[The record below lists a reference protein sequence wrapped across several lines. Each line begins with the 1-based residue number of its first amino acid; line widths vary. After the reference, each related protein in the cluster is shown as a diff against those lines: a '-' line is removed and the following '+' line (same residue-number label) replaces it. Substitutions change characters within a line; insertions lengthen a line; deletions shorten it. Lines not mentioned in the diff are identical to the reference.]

1 MDRSYNKAELN
12 YQNTTYGGNWIRMG
26 EKNLNPYKE
35 EKDFIL
41 YATGDATMN
50 GRIYVA
56 LPKGPISYEDK
67 MKYNII

>member
-1 MDRSYNKAELN
+1 MNNYRTYNKLELA
-12 YQNTTYGGNWIRMG
+12 YQNTKYGGNWIRMG
-26 EKNLNPYKE
+26 ENNKE
-35 EKDFIL
+35 KEFTL
-41 YATGDATMN
+41 YPTGDATLN